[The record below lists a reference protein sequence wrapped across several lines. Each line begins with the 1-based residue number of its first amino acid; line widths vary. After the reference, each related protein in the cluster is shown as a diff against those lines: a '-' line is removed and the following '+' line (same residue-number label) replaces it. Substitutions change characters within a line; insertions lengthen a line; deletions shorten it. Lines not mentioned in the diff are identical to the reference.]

1 MSLESK
7 TGDERP
13 ASTPDSGL
21 AAPVFELREPYR
33 PRPVRFLEE
42 WRHAGWRLKVYGIAY
57 GRELPRA
64 GLVETA
70 KRIARERLPQPAEGG
85 GRYGVGF
92 LGVHDGRGANFVFVD
107 WWADENELHHHVYT
121 SASDELFRLD
131 YTTPTGLSVCV
142 WDLKVQSF
150 ERDAWVEE
158 VLKNPDGPDVE
169 AYLRRRLSADV

>member
-7 TGDERP
+7 PKGARP
-13 ASTPDSGL
+13 VLTPDSRL
-21 AAPVFELREPYR
+21 ATPDFALSEPYR

-42 WRHAGWRLKVYGIAY
+42 WRQAGWRLKVYGIAY

-64 GLVETA
+64 ELIETA
-70 KRIARERLPQPAEGG
+70 KRIARARLPQPAVRE

-92 LGVHDGRGANFVFVD
+92 LGVHDGRSANFVFVD

-121 SASDELFRLD
+121 SASDELIDLKYR
-131 YTTPTGLSVCV
+131 TPTGLSACV
-142 WDLKVQSF
+142 WDLRVQAF

-158 VLKNPDGPDVE
+158 VLKNPNGPDVE
-169 AYLRRRLSADV
+169 AYMRRRLSEDV